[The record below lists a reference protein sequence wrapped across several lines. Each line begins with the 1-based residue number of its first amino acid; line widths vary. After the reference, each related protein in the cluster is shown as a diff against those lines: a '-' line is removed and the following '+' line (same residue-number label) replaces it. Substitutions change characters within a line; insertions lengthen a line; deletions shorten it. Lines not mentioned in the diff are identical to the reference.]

1 MNFEMEELL
10 AIVFL
15 LVRKYTSNESTSV
28 SYEKARQLMRAV
40 TFCIEEAEKTDS
52 KELVVLGKQ
61 SAQEMYQRGY
71 ELVCE
76 KTKMALELYH
86 QIMERFSSYRN
97 QALYDTVVQGFP
109 KFFQYYDPKFQPQN
123 RILTLDYPTL
133 RSVEDLEGIDAIYQ
147 YLVYIQKEQ
156 EFLAEFPEQYVE
168 EALLD
173 YHENYEELF
182 INIPSVVLRY
192 NAKKKLGKDKISLKE
207 WTDMEDWL
215 VERLYGNH

>member
-10 AIVFL
+10 PIVFL

-40 TFCIEEAEKTDS
+40 TFCIEEAEKTDTT
-52 KELVVLGKQ
+52 ELAVLEKQ
-61 SAQEMYQRGY
+61 SAQEVYERGY
-71 ELVCE
+71 ELVCK
-76 KTKMALELYH
+76 KTKKALELYH

-97 QALYDTVVQGFP
+97 QALYDTMVKGFP

-133 RSVEDLEGIDAIYQ
+133 RNVEDLEGIDAIYQ
-147 YLVYIQKEQ
+147 YLLYMQKEQ
-156 EFLAEFPEQYVE
+156 EFLAEFSEEYVE

-173 YHENYEELF
+173 YHEDYEELF
-182 INIPSVVLRY
+182 LNIPSVVLRY
-192 NAKKKLGKDKISLKE
+192 NAKKKTGKDTIRLKE
-207 WTDMEDWL
+207 WMDMEEWL
-215 VERLYGNH
+215 VERLYGEL